1 LVDIPCED
9 IDYGRLNLA
18 SDKDI
23 GIQKIVGW
31 VLEEDTPASFSI
43 KP

>member
-9 IDYGRLNLA
+9 IDYGSLNLA
-18 SDKDI
+18 SDK
-23 GIQKIVGW
+23 GHQHKKIVGW

-43 KP
+43 MP